1 MTEIFVSLFG
11 AIGTVVA
18 SYFAY
23 AANKQSKR
31 SGESIDQINDA
42 VNHRHKTGTPR
53 LYDMVLSNFNRVGQ
67 LEKSVKEIKRDI
79 KDLSHVVSVH
89 EIELDSIEDKIE
101 GTN

>member
-1 MTEIFVSLFG
+1 MTEILVSLFG

-23 AANKQSKR
+23 AANKQSRR
-31 SGESIDQINDA
+31 SNVSIEQINDA

-53 LYDMVLSNFNRVGQ
+53 LYDMVLSNFNRVGN

-79 KDLSHVVSVH
+79 RDLSHVVSVH
-89 EIELDSIEDKIE
+89 EVEIDQIENKIGDE
-101 GTN
+101 